1 MLKINNEFKDLIP
14 PLTADEY
21 TALEESI
28 LIEGCRDAILV
39 WNETIVDGHNRFEIC
54 SKYGIE
60 FSTREINFESILD
73 AKVWIRKNQL
83 SRRNLSDAWKL
94 ELQFANKADLLE
106 IGREKQATK
115 VGGVL
120 LSLNDKRTFVD
131 GVLMSNM
138 DRSMGLL
145 LNNKATTD
153 PHSTRKEIAK
163 AVGVSTGKVGQ
174 AEVVRKHSSKLWDKA
189 KAGDITIGAAYK
201 EVKNILYKEEE
212 ALKKD
217 TGNITISPSDL
228 YKLYNNDLLLESR
241 IQDNSLDAIITDPP
255 YPYEFIDCWSKLAE
269 FASNKLKEGGILVAM
284 SGQSY
289 LPEVYSRMNIPGLNY
304 YWTCCIKT
312 TVSPNMHQK
321 RLLTHWK
328 PLLFYVKG
336 EYNKTFLKTDC
347 YFPDYKDTVEGQTFH
362 KWGQSLPLMEKIIE
376 DFTYAGELVCD
387 PFMGGGTT
395 IVAGVNMKRN
405 MIGIEIDEKVYNN
418 TCKRIHYDVSGL

>member
-1 MLKINNEFKDLIP
+1 MELNLNRRHLNESKRAVIASNIANMPRHRPNKSANLPTYITQNDASRMLNVSERMIRSVKTIEKHDPDRIDDIMLGKTTVHKVEKEIKNEIYKNNEF
-14 PLTADEY
+14 E
-21 TALEESI
+21 
-28 LIEGCRDAILV
+28 
-39 WNETIVDGHNRFEIC
+39 
-54 SKYGIE
+54 
-60 FSTREINFESILD
+60 
-73 AKVWIRKNQL
+73 
-83 SRRNLSDAWKL
+83 
-94 ELQFANKADLLE
+94 
-106 IGREKQATK
+106 
-115 VGGVL
+115 
-120 LSLNDKRTFVD
+120 
-131 GVLMSNM
+131 
-138 DRSMGLL
+138 
-145 LNNKATTD
+145 
-153 PHSTRKEIAK
+153 
-163 AVGVSTGKVGQ
+163 
-174 AEVVRKHSSKLWDKA
+174 
-189 KAGDITIGAAYK
+189 
-201 EVKNILYKEEE
+201 
-212 ALKKD
+212 KKD
-217 TGNITISPSDL
+217 TSNIIVSYSDL

-269 FASNKLKEGGILVAM
+269 FASNKLKEGGVLVTM

-347 YFPDYKDTVEGQTFH
+347 YFPDYKDTIEGQTFH